1 MNIDS
6 KTTDMNALPT
16 HSGDESAKFAR
27 LLADIKGIISEV
39 RSAAYVGINA
49 VQVDHNW
56 RIGRRIVIVE
66 EEQDGKIRGIRKA
79 AGASC
84 ARNM

>member
-39 RSAAYVGINA
+39 RSAAYVDINA

-56 RIGRRIVIVE
+56 RIGRRIVE